1 MIVEHKK
8 GFIKGALTGALLTL
22 LVVSLAACGLQHIN
36 EGIISS
42 DTETKLSYLK
52 KLIDE
57 TYLHDVKEKDLNEGI
72 YKGYVEGLGDQYSA
86 YYDKK
91 ETKELTESLDG
102 SFSGIGAVMTQ
113 DASSGVIT
121 ITRVYDDSPAKKAG
135 IKTGDILYRVEEKTV
150 TGKDLDKVVS
160 WIKGKKGTKV
170 NLTLLRG
177 TNSDKIKVTAT
188 RDVINVETVKYKVL
202 ENQIGYI
209 SISEFDSVTGAQF
222 AKALKQLQKK
232 NIEGLVVDLRN
243 NPGGSLSTVCD
254 ILDSILPKGLIVY
267 TKDKNGKKE
276 EYTSDEKHRLN
287 LPMSVL
293 VNGQSASASEIFAGA
308 VQDYGKAEIIGTQ
321 TYGKGVVQN
330 LFDLKDGT
338 CVKLTTSE
346 YFTPKGRNI
355 DGKGITPDVKI
366 EYKYNAKDPKADN
379 QLDKAVF
386 VVKDK
391 IK

>member
-1 MIVEHKK
+1 MEHKK

-22 LVVSLAACGLQHIN
+22 LVVSLAACGLQHID

-72 YKGYVEGLGDQYSA
+72 YKGYIEGLGDQYSA

-135 IKTGDILYRVEEKTV
+135 IKAGDVLYRVEEKTV

-177 TNSDKIKVTAT
+177 TNSDKIKVTVT

-232 NIEGLVVDLRN
+232 KIEGLVVDLRN

-276 EYTSDEKHRLN
+276 EYTSDEKHRLT

-308 VQDYGKAEIIGTQ
+308 VQDYGKAEIVGTQ

-379 QLDKAVF
+379 QLDKAVS

>member
-1 MIVEHKK
+1 MENKK
-8 GFIKGALTGALLTL
+8 GFIKGALAGALLTL

-57 TYLHDVKEKDLNEGI
+57 TYLHDVKEKNLNEGI

-379 QLDKAVF
+379 QLDKAVS

>member
-1 MIVEHKK
+1 MEHKK
-8 GFIKGALTGALLTL
+8 GFIKGALAGALLTL
-22 LVVSLAACGLQHIN
+22 LVVSLAACGLQHID

-42 DTETKLSYLK
+42 DTETKLSHLK

-72 YKGYVEGLGDQYSA
+72 YKGYIEGLGDQYSA

-135 IKTGDILYRVEEKTV
+135 IKAGDVLYRVEKKTV

-209 SISEFDSVTGAQF
+209 SISEFDSVTGDQF

-232 NIEGLVVDLRN
+232 NIKGLVVDLRN

-308 VQDYGKAEIIGTQ
+308 VQDYGKAEVVGTQ

-379 QLDKAVF
+379 QLDKAVS

>member
-1 MIVEHKK
+1 MENKK

-57 TYLHDVKEKDLNEGI
+57 TYLHDVKEKNLNEGI
-72 YKGYVEGLGDQYSA
+72 CKGYVEGLGDQYSA

-379 QLDKAVF
+379 QLDKAVS

>member
-1 MIVEHKK
+1 MEHKK
-8 GFIKGALTGALLTL
+8 GFIKGALAGALLTL
-22 LVVSLAACGLQHIN
+22 LVMSLAACGLQHID

-72 YKGYVEGLGDQYSA
+72 YKGYIEGLGDQYSA

-91 ETKELTESLDG
+91 ETKKLTESLDG

-135 IKTGDILYRVEEKTV
+135 IKAGDVLYRVEEKTV

-232 NIEGLVVDLRN
+232 KIEGLVVDLRN
-243 NPGGSLSTVCD
+243 NPGGSLFTVCD

-276 EYTSDEKHRLN
+276 EYTSDEKHRLT

-308 VQDYGKAEIIGTQ
+308 VQDYGKAEIVGTQ

-379 QLDKAVF
+379 QLDKAVS

>member
-1 MIVEHKK
+1 MEHKK

-57 TYLHDVKEKDLNEGI
+57 TYLHDVKEKDLNESI

-135 IKTGDILYRVEEKTV
+135 IKAGDVLYRVEEKTV
-150 TGKDLDKVVS
+150 TGKDLDKVVP

-366 EYKYNAKDPKADN
+366 EYKYNANDPKADN
-379 QLDKAVF
+379 QLDKAVS

>member
-1 MIVEHKK
+1 MENKK

-243 NPGGSLSTVCD
+243 NPGGSLSTGCD

-379 QLDKAVF
+379 QLDKAVS

>member
-1 MIVEHKK
+1 MEHKK

-57 TYLHDVKEKDLNEGI
+57 TYLHDIKEKDLNEGI

-379 QLDKAVF
+379 QFDKAVS

>member
-1 MIVEHKK
+1 MEHKK

-72 YKGYVEGLGDQYSA
+72 YKGYIEGLGDQYSA

-113 DASSGVIT
+113 DANNGVIT

-135 IKTGDILYRVEEKTV
+135 IKAGDVLYRVEEKTV

-232 NIEGLVVDLRN
+232 KIEGLVVDLRN

-276 EYTSDEKHRLN
+276 EYTSDEKHRLTP
-287 LPMSVL
+287 PMSVL

-308 VQDYGKAEIIGTQ
+308 VQDYGKAEIVGTQ

-346 YFTPKGRNI
+346 YFTPKGRNV

-379 QLDKAVF
+379 QLDKAVS

>member
-1 MIVEHKK
+1 MEHKK

-232 NIEGLVVDLRN
+232 SIEGLVVDLRN

-379 QLDKAVF
+379 QLDKAVS

>member
-1 MIVEHKK
+1 MEHKK
-8 GFIKGALTGALLTL
+8 GFIKGALAGALLTL

-57 TYLHDVKEKDLNEGI
+57 TYLHDVKEKDRNEGI

-91 ETKELTESLDG
+91 ETKKLTESLDG

-379 QLDKAVF
+379 QLDKAVS

>member
-1 MIVEHKK
+1 MEHKK

-209 SISEFDSVTGAQF
+209 SISEFDSVPGAQF

-379 QLDKAVF
+379 QLDKAVS

>member
-1 MIVEHKK
+1 MEHKK

-135 IKTGDILYRVEEKTV
+135 IKTGEILYRVEEKTV

-188 RDVINVETVKYKVL
+188 RNVINVETVKYKVL

-379 QLDKAVF
+379 QLDKAVS

>member
-1 MIVEHKK
+1 MEHKK

-57 TYLHDVKEKDLNEGI
+57 TYLHDVKEKDLNESI

-91 ETKELTESLDG
+91 ETKELSESLDG

-121 ITRVYDDSPAKKAG
+121 ITQVYDDSPAKKAG
-135 IKTGDILYRVEEKTV
+135 IKAGDILYRVEEKTV

-379 QLDKAVF
+379 QLDKAVS

>member
-1 MIVEHKK
+1 MEHKK
-8 GFIKGALTGALLTL
+8 GFIKGALAGALLTL
-22 LVVSLAACGLQHIN
+22 LVVSLAACGLQHID

-42 DTETKLSYLK
+42 DTETKLSHLK

-72 YKGYVEGLGDQYSA
+72 YKGYIEGLGDQYSA

-135 IKTGDILYRVEEKTV
+135 IKAGDVLYRVEEKTV

-209 SISEFDSVTGAQF
+209 SISEFDSVTGDQF

-232 NIEGLVVDLRN
+232 NIKGLVVDLRN

-308 VQDYGKAEIIGTQ
+308 VQDYGKAEIVGTQ

-379 QLDKAVF
+379 QLDKAVS

>member
-1 MIVEHKK
+1 MEHKK
-8 GFIKGALTGALLTL
+8 GFIKGVLAGALLTL

-91 ETKELTESLDG
+91 ETKELSESLDG

-121 ITRVYDDSPAKKAG
+121 ITQVYDDSPAKKAG
-135 IKTGDILYRVEEKTV
+135 IKAGDILYRVEEKTV

-293 VNGQSASASEIFAGA
+293 VNGQSASASEIFVGA

-379 QLDKAVF
+379 QLDKAVS

>member
-1 MIVEHKK
+1 MEHKK

-135 IKTGDILYRVEEKTV
+135 IKAGDVLYRVEEKTV
-150 TGKDLDKVVS
+150 TGKDLDKGVS

-379 QLDKAVF
+379 QLDKAVS

>member
-1 MIVEHKK
+1 MEHKK
-8 GFIKGALTGALLTL
+8 GFIKGALAGALLTL
-22 LVVSLAACGLQHIN
+22 LVVSLAACGLQHID

-72 YKGYVEGLGDQYSA
+72 YKGYIEGLGDQYSA

-135 IKTGDILYRVEEKTV
+135 IKAGDVLYRVEEKTV

-209 SISEFDSVTGAQF
+209 SISEFDSVTGDQF

-232 NIEGLVVDLRN
+232 KIEGLVVDLRN
-243 NPGGSLSTVCD
+243 NPGGSLTTVCD

-308 VQDYGKAEIIGTQ
+308 VQDYGKAEIVGTQ

>member
-1 MIVEHKK
+1 MEHKK

-22 LVVSLAACGLQHIN
+22 LVVGLAACGLQHIN
-36 EGIISS
+36 EGIVSS

-135 IKTGDILYRVEEKTV
+135 INTGDILYRVEEKTV

-346 YFTPKGRNI
+346 YFTPKGRSI

-379 QLDKAVF
+379 QLDKAVS

>member
-1 MIVEHKK
+1 MEHKK

-36 EGIISS
+36 EGIISY

-379 QLDKAVF
+379 QLDKAVS

>member
-1 MIVEHKK
+1 MENKK

-308 VQDYGKAEIIGTQ
+308 VQDHDKAEIIGTQ

-379 QLDKAVF
+379 QLDKAVS

>member
-1 MIVEHKK
+1 MEHKK
-8 GFIKGALTGALLTL
+8 GFLKGALTGALLTL
-22 LVVSLAACGLQHIN
+22 LVVSLAACGLQHID
-36 EGIISS
+36 EGIVSS
-42 DTETKLSYLK
+42 DTETKLSHLK

-113 DASSGVIT
+113 DASSGVVT
-121 ITRVYDDSPAKKAG
+121 ITQVYDDSPAKKAG
-135 IKTGDILYRVEEKTV
+135 IKAGDVLYRVEKKTV

-177 TNSDKIKVTAT
+177 TNSDKITVTAT
-188 RDVINVETVKYKVL
+188 RDVIKVETVKYKVL
-202 ENQIGYI
+202 EDEIGYI
-209 SISEFDSVTGAQF
+209 SISEFDSVTGDQF
-222 AKALKQLQKK
+222 AKALKKLQKK
-232 NIEGLVVDLRN
+232 NIKGLVVDLRN

-276 EYTSDEKHRLN
+276 EYTSDEEHQLK

-308 VQDYGKAEIIGTQ
+308 VQDYGKAEIVGTQ

-379 QLDKAVF
+379 QLDKAVS
-386 VVKDK
+386 VVKKK

>member
-1 MIVEHKK
+1 MEHKK
-8 GFIKGALTGALLTL
+8 GFIKGALAGALLTL

-91 ETKELTESLDG
+91 ETKELSESLDG

-121 ITRVYDDSPAKKAG
+121 ITQVYDDSPAKKAG
-135 IKTGDILYRVEEKTV
+135 IKAGDILYRVEEKTV

-379 QLDKAVF
+379 QLDKAVS

>member
-1 MIVEHKK
+1 MEHKK

-267 TKDKNGKKE
+267 TKDKNGKKV

-346 YFTPKGRNI
+346 YFTPKGRTI

-379 QLDKAVF
+379 QLDKAVS

>member
-1 MIVEHKK
+1 MEHKK

-338 CVKLTTSE
+338 CVKLTTSD

-379 QLDKAVF
+379 QLDKAVS

>member
-1 MIVEHKK
+1 MEHKK

-57 TYLHDVKEKDLNEGI
+57 TYLHDIKEKDLNEGI

-91 ETKELTESLDG
+91 ETKELSESLDG
-102 SFSGIGAVMTQ
+102 SFSGIGAVMTH

-121 ITRVYDDSPAKKAG
+121 ITQVYDDSPAKKAG
-135 IKTGDILYRVEEKTV
+135 IKAGDILYRVEEKTV

-379 QLDKAVF
+379 QLDKAVS

>member
-1 MIVEHKK
+1 MEHKK

-72 YKGYVEGLGDQYSA
+72 YKGYIEGLGDQYSA

-113 DASSGVIT
+113 DANNGVIT

-135 IKTGDILYRVEEKTV
+135 IKAGDVLYRVEEKTV

-202 ENQIGYI
+202 ENQIGYM

-232 NIEGLVVDLRN
+232 KIEGLVVDLRN

-276 EYTSDEKHRLN
+276 EYTSDEKHRLTP
-287 LPMSVL
+287 PMSVL

-308 VQDYGKAEIIGTQ
+308 VQDYGKAEIVGTQ

-379 QLDKAVF
+379 QLDKAVS

>member
-1 MIVEHKK
+1 MEHKK

-121 ITRVYDDSPAKKAG
+121 ITRVYDNSPAKKAG

-379 QLDKAVF
+379 QLDKAVS

>member
-1 MIVEHKK
+1 MEHKK

-91 ETKELTESLDG
+91 EAKELTESLDG

-121 ITRVYDDSPAKKAG
+121 ITQVYDDSPAKKAG
-135 IKTGDILYRVEEKTV
+135 IKAGDILYRVEEKTV

-232 NIEGLVVDLRN
+232 NIGGLVVDLRN

-379 QLDKAVF
+379 QLDKAVS

>member
-1 MIVEHKK
+1 MEHKK

-254 ILDSILPKGLIVY
+254 ILDSILPKGLSVY

-379 QLDKAVF
+379 QLDKAVS

>member
-1 MIVEHKK
+1 MEHKK

-57 TYLHDVKEKDLNEGI
+57 TYLHDIKEKDLNEGI

-330 LFDLKDGT
+330 LFDLKDDT

-346 YFTPKGRNI
+346 YFTPKGRSI

-379 QLDKAVF
+379 QLDKAVS

>member
-1 MIVEHKK
+1 MEHKK

-57 TYLHDVKEKDLNEGI
+57 TYLHDIKEKDLNEGI

-91 ETKELTESLDG
+91 ETKELSESLDG

-121 ITRVYDDSPAKKAG
+121 ITQVYDDSPAKKAG
-135 IKTGDILYRVEEKTV
+135 IKAGDILYRVEEKTV

-379 QLDKAVF
+379 QLDKAVS

>member
-1 MIVEHKK
+1 MEHKK
-8 GFIKGALTGALLTL
+8 GFIKGALAGALLTL

-91 ETKELTESLDG
+91 ETKELSESLDG

-121 ITRVYDDSPAKKAG
+121 ITQVYDDSPAKKAG
-135 IKTGDILYRVEEKTV
+135 IKAGDILYRVEEKTV

-222 AKALKQLQKK
+222 AKVLKQLQKK

-308 VQDYGKAEIIGTQ
+308 VQDYGIGTIVGTT
-321 TYGKGVVQN
+321 TYGKGVVQQI
-330 LFDLKDGT
+330 FDLKDGT

-379 QLDKAVF
+379 QLDKAVS

>member
-1 MIVEHKK
+1 M
-8 GFIKGALTGALLTL
+8 
-22 LVVSLAACGLQHIN
+22 S
-36 EGIISS
+36 
-42 DTETKLSYLK
+42 
-52 KLIDE
+52 
-57 TYLHDVKEKDLNEGI
+57 
-72 YKGYVEGLGDQYSA
+72 
-86 YYDKK
+86 
-91 ETKELTESLDG
+91 ESLDG

-121 ITRVYDDSPAKKAG
+121 ITQVYDDSPAKKAG
-135 IKTGDILYRVEEKTV
+135 IKAGDILYRVEEKTV

-222 AKALKQLQKK
+222 AKVLKQLQKK

-379 QLDKAVF
+379 QLDKAVS

>member
-1 MIVEHKK
+1 MEHKK

-52 KLIDE
+52 KLVDE

-379 QLDKAVF
+379 QLDKAVS

>member
-1 MIVEHKK
+1 MEHKK
-8 GFIKGALTGALLTL
+8 GFIKGALAGALLTL
-22 LVVSLAACGLQHIN
+22 LVMSLAACGLQHID

-72 YKGYVEGLGDQYSA
+72 YKGYIEGLGDQYSA

-135 IKTGDILYRVEEKTV
+135 IKAGDVLYRVEEKTV

-232 NIEGLVVDLRN
+232 KIEGLVVDLRN

-276 EYTSDEKHRLN
+276 EYTSDEKHRLT

-308 VQDYGKAEIIGTQ
+308 VQDYGKAESVGTQ

-379 QLDKAVF
+379 QLDKAVS

>member
-1 MIVEHKK
+1 MEHKK

-22 LVVSLAACGLQHIN
+22 LVVSLATCGLQHIN

-57 TYLHDVKEKDLNEGI
+57 TYLHDVKEKNLNEGI

-346 YFTPKGRNI
+346 YFTPKGRSI

-379 QLDKAVF
+379 QLDKAVS

>member
-1 MIVEHKK
+1 MEHKK

-232 NIEGLVVDLRN
+232 NIERLVVDLRN

-379 QLDKAVF
+379 QLDKAVS

>member
-1 MIVEHKK
+1 MEHKK
-8 GFIKGALTGALLTL
+8 GFLKGALAGALLTL
-22 LVVSLAACGLQHIN
+22 LVVSLAACGLQHID
-36 EGIISS
+36 EGIVSS
-42 DTETKLSYLK
+42 DTETKLSHLK

-113 DASSGVIT
+113 DASSGVVT
-121 ITRVYDDSPAKKAG
+121 ITQVYDDSPAKKAG
-135 IKTGDILYRVEEKTV
+135 IKAGDVLYRVEKKTV

-177 TNSDKIKVTAT
+177 TNSDKITVTAT
-188 RDVINVETVKYKVL
+188 RDVIKVETVKYKVL
-202 ENQIGYI
+202 EDEIGYI
-209 SISEFDSVTGAQF
+209 SISEFDSVTGDQF
-222 AKALKQLQKK
+222 AKALKKLQKK
-232 NIEGLVVDLRN
+232 NIKGLVVDLRN
-243 NPGGSLSTVCD
+243 NPGGNLSTVCD

-276 EYTSDEKHRLN
+276 EYTSDEEHQLK

-308 VQDYGKAEIIGTQ
+308 VQDYGKAEIVGTQ

-379 QLDKAVF
+379 QLDKAVS
-386 VVKDK
+386 VVKKK

>member
-1 MIVEHKK
+1 MEHKK

-57 TYLHDVKEKDLNEGI
+57 TYLHDIKEKDLNEGI

-121 ITRVYDDSPAKKAG
+121 ITQVYDDSPAKKAG
-135 IKTGDILYRVEEKTV
+135 IKAGDILYRVEEKTV

-379 QLDKAVF
+379 QLDKAVS